1 MTSSDISDNL
11 SNDPLAT
18 LDSTVTGS
26 TDPASSDPVPPLAVA
41 VDQADADYAPG
52 ETVGITATDV
62 GDGGSLTFS
71 VAHVSA
77 GADGI
82 LGTLDDVLTYDLT
95 GTGTP
100 WVVTDGGA
108 GDLDGTVNGK
118 IQTSWYVNSD
128 AANQAFVLSAADQAG
143 GRVATVNFT
152 DAVNAPTY
160 DLTFKTTVTINGALF
175 SSSDVATGAGTGL
188 LDPFVRISASGN
200 NTTEQGYNTDFNA
213 FILDNTSK
221 GGSQYVHSVNIAD
234 IPIQFVNG
242 VGYYRFDLDINESNV
257 ATSQNLSLDSLQIW
271 QAPTGDLHDYAPGA
285 TPEQGTGAF
294 PAGDNASLIYNLD
307 AGGDKFVGLNG
318 ELQPGSGNT
327 TDMSLLVPISSF
339 DPSKP
344 YIYLY
349 SGFGYQAGTYQGPTE
364 TAQSTWTADSGFEEW
379 NRQIGQVIDGHKF
392 NDLNADH
399 VWEAGEP
406 ALSGWTI
413 YLDINGNNSLD
424 SGEPSTV
431 TDANGYYHF
440 TVTPGT
446 YTIREVAQAGWSQDA
461 PNNAEGEYTVTLAA
475 GEESHNNDF
484 VNVELGS
491 ISGHKLEDADGSLG
505 TTGDQT
511 PVENW
516 TITLYKDDNHDNIA
530 DPAEQ
535 VAQTTTDANG
545 AYQFTGLLPGDYL
558 IKEESQSGWTNVSP
572 VQIDQDNLTSGQNL
586 TDQDFVNV
594 QLGSIHGFKFED
606 VDGNGKF
613 DGTDTPMAN
622 ITIELQGDVDGNGTI
637 DTVDTVTDA
646 NGYFSFE
653 NLRPGEYT
661 ITELF
666 TDGTTWTP
674 TVDHDNDGIGDATTT
689 VTVLSGQELVA
700 VSGQE
705 GPLDPL
711 QDEVDV
717 GDALTFG
724 NHEVSVLGLTPG
736 FWYNHEYVWDAP
748 ISGPDNSN
756 GKVDGNGV
764 SLASK
769 LAAAGTI
776 VQPDIANL
784 LPGNLDVD
792 SDGHKDLVFQGSSGN
807 LVIEWDDA
815 QEIVG
820 GQNGKGGDK
829 LGDFVRYAITTLL
842 NDAGVPNFNAPDGM
856 IADIADWLIQN
867 GGVTQQGGNYVLN
880 YNNAKEAG
888 KDGFTT
894 TVKASS
900 TAWQS
905 SVGGVPSG
913 SSIFADMNAT
923 TDSAAG
929 NNLLLSQTQV
939 LSALDETD
947 HFGLVA
953 SALHYSGSYLQLH
966 V

>member
-1 MTSSDISDNL
+1 MTSGDISDNL

-18 LDSTVTGS
+18 LDPTVTGS

-128 AANQAFVLSAADQAG
+128 AANQAFVLSATDQAG

-152 DAVNAPTY
+152 DAATMV

-285 TPEQGTGAF
+285 TPSQGTGAF

-339 DPSKP
+339 DPSMP

-413 YLDINGNNSLD
+413 YLDINGNNLLD

-446 YTIREVAQAGWSQDA
+446 YTIREEPQAGWSQDA

-484 VNVELGS
+484 GNFELGS

-880 YNNAKEAG
+880 YNNAKEPG

>member
-1 MTSSDISDNL
+1 CVELGSISGHKL
-11 SNDPLAT
+11 E
-18 LDSTVTGS
+18 
-26 TDPASSDPVPPLAVA
+26 
-41 VDQADADYAPG
+41 DAD
-52 ETVGITATDV
+52 
-62 GDGGSLTFS
+62 GSL
-71 VAHVSA
+71 
-77 GADGI
+77 
-82 LGTLDDVLTYDLT
+82 GTTGDQTPVENWTITLYKDDNHD
-95 GTGTP
+95 
-100 WVVTDGGA
+100 
-108 GDLDGTVNGK
+108 
-118 IQTSWYVNSD
+118 
-128 AANQAFVLSAADQAG
+128 
-143 GRVATVNFT
+143 
-152 DAVNAPTY
+152 
-160 DLTFKTTVTINGALF
+160 
-175 SSSDVATGAGTGL
+175 
-188 LDPFVRISASGN
+188 
-200 NTTEQGYNTDFNA
+200 
-213 FILDNTSK
+213 
-221 GGSQYVHSVNIAD
+221 NIAD
-234 IPIQFVNG
+234 PAEQ
-242 VGYYRFDLDINESNV
+242 V
-257 ATSQNLSLDSLQIW
+257 AQ
-271 QAPTGDLHDYAPGA
+271 
-285 TPEQGTGAF
+285 
-294 PAGDNASLIYNLD
+294 
-307 AGGDKFVGLNG
+307 
-318 ELQPGSGNT
+318 T
-327 TDMSLLVPISSF
+327 T
-339 DPSKP
+339 
-344 YIYLY
+344 
-349 SGFGYQAGTYQGPTE
+349 
-364 TAQSTWTADSGFEEW
+364 
-379 NRQIGQVIDGHKF
+379 
-392 NDLNADH
+392 
-399 VWEAGEP
+399 
-406 ALSGWTI
+406 
-413 YLDINGNNSLD
+413 
-424 SGEPSTV
+424 
-431 TDANGYYHF
+431 TDANGAYQF
-440 TVTPGT
+440 TGLLPGD
-446 YTIREVAQAGWSQDA
+446 YLIK
-461 PNNAEGEYTVTLAA
+461 
-475 GEESHNNDF
+475 EESQSGWTNVSPVQIDQDNLTSGQNLTDQDF

-572 VQIDQDNLTSGQNL
+572 LQIDQDNLTSGQNL